1 MIYNDNPNMLVP
13 YYLMYSYAY
22 YKEGESIV
30 EDAEFDQ
37 ICKDLIEKWNT
48 ITHWHKH
55 LIDLDSLR
63 AGTGYALDYPKRVKF
78 AAIELIKDHH
88 IKPAENEMKIKEK

>member
-1 MIYNDNPNMLVP
+1 MIYHKNINMLVP

-22 YKEGESIV
+22 YKEGESLI

-37 ICKDLIEKWNT
+37 MCKDLLDNWDKIE
-48 ITHWHKH
+48 HYHKH

-63 AGTGYALDYPKRVKF
+63 AGTGYAIQYPKRVQF
-78 AAIELIKDHH
+78 AAIALIKDHH
-88 IKPAENEMKIKEK
+88 MGERSEMD

>member
-1 MIYNDNPNMLVP
+1 MIYHKNINMLVP

-22 YKEGESIV
+22 YKEGESLI

-37 ICKDLIEKWNT
+37 MCKDWIDNWDKIE
-48 ITHWHKH
+48 HYHKH

-63 AGTGYALDYPKRVKF
+63 AGTGYAIQYPKRVQF
-78 AAIELIKDHH
+78 AAIALIKDHH
-88 IKPAENEMKIKEK
+88 MGERNEMD

>member
-1 MIYNDNPNMLVP
+1 MIKPYLTNPNMLVP

-22 YKEGESIV
+22 YTEGESLI
-30 EDAEFDQ
+30 EDTEFDQ
-37 ICKDLIEKWNT
+37 MCEDLLEKWDT

-63 AGTGYALDYPKRVKF
+63 AGTGYALQYPNRVKY
-78 AAIELIKDHH
+78 AAIELMKQHL
-88 IKPAENEMKIKEK
+88 EMK